1 MRVEQRALSKE
12 ADGIPGFVAHPAAE
26 ERGPGLLI
34 IHHHYG
40 VTGHMKSMACDFA
53 EQGYA
58 TVVPDLY
65 GLLGFSDYHDVQ
77 KKTTDGR
84 FVEVIDQGWRY
95 LLGRRDVDAQRCAV
109 MGLCMGGRLG
119 IHFARATPA
128 AAALIG
134 YYPSVRDEG
143 PSQLRPRHPND
154 SAREI
159 RFPSLIFFGGQDRVA
174 PVPVQEKLR
183 ASFLEGTSDVEW
195 HFFPQAQHGFALA
208 DGDGYDPVLA
218 KAVRPLT
225 VNFLERVLG

>member
-1 MRVEQRALSKE
+1 MRVEQRALSQE
-12 ADGIPGFVAHPAAE
+12 ADGIPGFVAHPKAE

-53 EQGYA
+53 EQGYT

-65 GLLGFSDYHDVQ
+65 GLLGFSDYHEVQ

-84 FVEVIDQGWRY
+84 FMEVIDQGWRY
-95 LLGRRDVDAQRCAV
+95 LLGRRDVDVQRCAV

-119 IHFARATPA
+119 IHFAAATPA
-128 AAALIG
+128 AAAFIG

-143 PSQLRPRHPND
+143 PSQLRPRHPNA
-154 SAREI
+154 SAQEI
-159 RFPSLIFFGGQDRVA
+159 HFPSVIFFGGQDRVA